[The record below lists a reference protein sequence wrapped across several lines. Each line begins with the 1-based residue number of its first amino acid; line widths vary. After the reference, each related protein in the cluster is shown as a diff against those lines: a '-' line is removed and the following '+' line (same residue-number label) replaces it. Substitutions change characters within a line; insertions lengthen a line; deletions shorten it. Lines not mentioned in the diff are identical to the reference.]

1 MKYTYEIEIGELSKV
16 EVLKRTDENGIV
28 SFIPMDEANSDYQA
42 YLASLEAPT
51 AQQSVAVLIQPPL
64 GVRFFLPRKGQ
75 GDG

>member
-51 AQQSVAVLIQPPL
+51 V
-64 GVRFFLPRKGQ
+64 
-75 GDG
+75 